1 MESQRTAIE
10 DQLRRRGYKL
20 TKQREAIIKV
30 LDSLE
35 ENLATAQHIF
45 EKVTETN
52 PGTNFSTV
60 YRNLDLLVQEG
71 ILRKTSLGHEASY
84 YELVTNDTHHHH
96 MICKECGKI
105 RCVTA
110 PLRIYRFRKT
120 DLYLLIIDLKYMV
133 FVKSVWE
140 MPIFW
145 MMKGG
150 ETGSEYVVY

>member
-105 RCVTA
+105 RCIDYCPIKDI
-110 PLRIYRFRKT
+110 PLQEDGFVPVDHRLEIYGFCKECLGNANILDDERGR
-120 DLYLLIIDLKYMV
+120 DR
-133 FVKSVWE
+133 E
-140 MPIFW
+140 
-145 MMKGG
+145 
-150 ETGSEYVVY
+150 